1 MRPAG
6 VRSWLDLRMADSSD
20 KETNT
25 NEFTNRSVK
34 HKPISKSF
42 RQTHTNYQIVQ
53 TNTHQLTNRSD
64 KHKPINKLIWQAKTD
79 KRNRPHKR
87 KLSYW
92 PFRQKHK
99 SWNQLRNIFESLW
112 GDRAG
117 DQTDSRDW
125 IGLNLNQDHGSPR
138 LRQKDHRNSIRE
150 RPKQVF
156 SAKITTNMFSFSAEK
171 LFLTD

>member
-25 NEFTNRSVK
+25 NQFTNR
-34 HKPISKSF
+34 P
-42 RQTHTNYQIVQ
+42 
-53 TNTHQLTNRSD
+53 D
-64 KHKPINKLIWQAKTD
+64 KHKLIWQAKTD

-92 PFRQKHK
+92 SFRQKQK
-99 SWNQLRNIFESLW
+99 SWNRLKNIFESLW
-112 GDRAG
+112 GDRTG

-150 RPKQVF
+150 RPWQVF
-156 SAKITTNMFSFSAEK
+156 TFKKDQYKFLFFLAKP
-171 LFLTD
+171 LFLTDIVKFDQNFD